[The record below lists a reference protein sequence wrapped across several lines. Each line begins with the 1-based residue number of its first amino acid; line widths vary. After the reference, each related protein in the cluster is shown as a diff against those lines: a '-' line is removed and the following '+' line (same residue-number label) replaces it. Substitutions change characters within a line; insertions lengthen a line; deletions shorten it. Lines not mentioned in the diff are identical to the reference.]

1 MMARDR
7 HSAKRP
13 APSPNE
19 TVPSERTPV
28 SLTPTDD
35 TAEAIEHVLSRRQLI
50 VEDGDVVITR
60 EVAAILRGAFD
71 IASLSNP
78 SSSKYWLIVYGPHDD
93 SRRSFAIYERAIVDA
108 EALAAERRVR
118 IFYDEDGALTL
129 LKDYRPATR

>member
-1 MMARDR
+1 M
-7 HSAKRP
+7 
-13 APSPNE
+13 
-19 TVPSERTPV
+19 
-28 SLTPTDD
+28 
-35 TAEAIEHVLSRRQLI
+35 I